1 MGESGSPKSVPG
13 RADRVSE
20 LLRAVKAKL
29 AADTVK
35 RGLYCC
41 GDVVGQGV
49 HERRVTQGMP
59 ISTVLL
65 SIAACPRWLQAIR
78 QWAGVRVFGF
88 EECLEVKAIPGH

>member
-13 RADRVSE
+13 SADRVSE

-41 GDVVGQGV
+41 SD
-49 HERRVTQGMP
+49 ETLAAM
-59 ISTVLL
+59 L
-65 SIAACPRWLQAIR
+65 SAKACTRGA
-78 QWAGVRVFGF
+78 
-88 EECLEVKAIPGH
+88 